1 MTFFQLYNNKNDI
14 LSEIF
19 SRNVFCTNIIKKI
32 KDMFTIYK
40 DPLKDVLDT
49 FFETPNNSFGS
60 STKIVSRE
68 DDYAVFIAVPGL
80 TKSDLLI
87 SVKDGLL
94 SISYKKEE
102 SNEKEYSFVSS
113 FKKTYSIPD
122 DVSEKDITGKVE
134 NGVLEI
140 SLPKSKKKSLERFI
154 SLN

>member
-1 MTFFQLYNNKNDI
+1 MTFFQLYKSKNDI

-19 SRNVFCTNIIKKI
+19 IRNVFCTNIIKNI
-32 KDMFTIYK
+32 KDMLTFYK
-40 DPLKDVLDT
+40 DPFKDVLDT
-49 FFETPNNSFGS
+49 FFEKPTVGVGS

-68 DDYAVFIAVPGL
+68 DDYLVFIAVPGL
-80 TKSDLLI
+80 TKSDLVI
-87 SVKDGLL
+87 SVKDGFL

-122 DVSEKDITGKVE
+122 DVSEKDITGKVD

-140 SLPKSKKKSLERFI
+140 LLPKSKKKSLERFI